1 MKIVGLIAALLISN
15 LCFSQTSAVKGWVFD
30 QRSLETIPNAVIV
43 NSGNNQYSKSNL
55 SGFFQIRS
63 GNGDQR
69 FIIAAPGYRPMI
81 IEIDVY
87 GESEKNIFL
96 EPVYFDEQDS
106 TNQIVNLHTSD
117 ISHYKLLKRQ
127 ILQYKTILSISDPI
141 KLLQFLPGVSGG
153 FEGLSSS
160 FVRGSNADQNLM
172 LMNGLPVYGNGHIW
186 GLLSNYNPEI
196 LKSTELYRGIAP
208 ARYGNRAGGGVLD
221 VITTGGNA
229 ESWKGNV
236 NVDLATMN
244 FAVDGPLDKAGKW
257 TTSLAYR
264 RSYLDLLIQSLAP
277 DASNSLIGNVHDFN
291 FKLDFKESRDRHWS
305 FWTYNGRDKYG
316 LKFGDVITDS
326 LGRSADIEFGWTWT
340 WQNTLSGF
348 SLSQKLSKD
357 HFMHAQ
363 LGLSRYSYKNM
374 LDANSRFT
382 SNNGVETNEGF
393 EHMRNAITDISL
405 NVDFDYLIGP
415 KSSLKYGTHW
425 VTHHMKPGEVDVFL
439 KTNNT
444 VQTDTVYG
452 TWNTNLVSEFSN
464 YAELEFHPNP
474 YLSLNLGG
482 RIWSYISAEK
492 TFLRFEPRLT
502 INQMLEGKKRI
513 QLGFGMNNQG
523 IHQLSNVTGILPQD
537 VWFPTTGMLKPQQT
551 TQVSAAFIQ
560 PLKEGWEL
568 SIEGYYK
575 YLSGIT
581 DVLPSRDEK
590 LSLAYWE
597 KSVIQG
603 TGNSQGLEF
612 LLTKRSG
619 MLNSIVSY
627 TLSSTTRLFEDLNY
641 GDEFYFRWDRT
652 HKVAVQLVYQQTE
665 ELSFHCNFVYM
676 SGNPVTVP
684 TAKFFTPDGRLVY
697 DYSYKNNYRLP
708 NYQRLDVGFTKEIN
722 SSNRFD
728 YREFYGVNIYNVL
741 GKNNVMVAR
750 FQDTNTVPGE
760 IKLIGTGY
768 FPFMPSAFY
777 RIEF

>member
-1 MKIVGLIAALLISN
+1 MKHVSVIWVFLLTQICYSQSN
-15 LCFSQTSAVKGWVFD
+15 AIKGWIFNK
-30 QRSLETIPNAVIV
+30 QTLETIPNAVVV
-43 NSGNNQYSKSNL
+43 NNSNNQYSKSNI
-55 SGFFQIRS
+55 SGFFQIRTE
-63 GNGDQR
+63 NGDQSLV
-69 FIIAAPGYRPMI
+69 IAAPGFRPAI
-81 IEIDVY
+81 ISIEVF
-87 GESEKNIFL
+87 GETDKNVFL

-106 TNQIVNLHTSD
+106 TNQILNLHTSD

-127 ILQYKTILSISDPI
+127 ILQYKTLFSISDPI

-196 LKSTELYRGIAP
+196 IKSTELYRGISP

-221 VITTGGNA
+221 VITSGGNA
-229 ESWKGNV
+229 ENWRGNV

-244 FAVDGPLDKAGKW
+244 FAIDGPIDKAGRW
-257 TTSLAYR
+257 TTSLGYR
-264 RSYLDLLIQSLAP
+264 RSYLDLLLQSLSS
-277 DASNSLIGNVHDFN
+277 DFNDVFIGNIHDFN
-291 FKLDFKESRDRHWS
+291 FKLDFKESKNRHWS
-305 FWTYNGRDKYG
+305 VWAYNGRDKYG
-316 LKFGDVITDS
+316 LNFGDVITDS
-326 LGRSADIEFGWTWT
+326 LGRTADVSFGWTWV
-340 WQNTLSGF
+340 WQNTLGGL
-348 SLSQKLSKD
+348 SLSQKLGKD
-357 HFMHAQ
+357 HFMNAQ
-363 LGLSRYSYKNM
+363 FGLSRYTYKN
-374 LDANSRFT
+374 LLQSKSTFT
-382 SNNGVETNEGF
+382 SNNGIDNNEGF
-393 EHMRNAITDISL
+393 EHMKNSITDISL

-415 KSSLKYGTHW
+415 KSSLKYGSHW
-425 VTHHMKPGEVDVFL
+425 VTHQMKPGELDVFL
-439 KTNNT
+439 KING
-444 VQTDTVYG
+444 QIQSDTIYG
-452 TWNTNLVSEFSN
+452 TWNSSLVSEFSN

-482 RIWSYISAEK
+482 RLWSYISGDRN
-492 TFLRFEPRLT
+492 FLRFEPRLT
-502 INQMLEGKKRI
+502 INQMLEGNKRI
-513 QLGFGMNNQG
+513 QLGVGINNQA

-537 VWFPTTGMLKPQQT
+537 VWFPTTGILKPQQT

-560 PLKEGWEL
+560 PLKEGWEF
-568 SIEGYYK
+568 SVEGYYK
-575 YLSGIT
+575 YFSGIT

-603 TGNSQGLEF
+603 TGNSQGIEL

-627 TLSSTTRLFEDLNY
+627 TLSSTTRLFDGLNY
-641 GDEFYFRWDRT
+641 GEEFYFRWDRT
-652 HKVAVQLVYQQTE
+652 HKLAVQLVYQQTE
-665 ELSFHCNFVYM
+665 ELSFHCNFVFM

-684 TAKFFTPDGRLVY
+684 TAKFFTTDGKLVY

-708 NYQRLDVGFTKEIN
+708 DYQRLDIGFTKEIN
-722 SSNRFD
+722 SNNRYD
-728 YREFYGVNIYNVL
+728 YREFYGVNIYNML

-760 IKLIGTGY
+760 LKLFGTGY